1 MVLAGAQ
8 IVRRGLLDGQ
18 RLEVLRLAGVL
29 PLEESAELR
38 INVVSDLFHSPAVL
52 HFDAVT
58 DAELPAL
65 YGAKDAVELL
75 LLFVPCMSV
84 IIENAGVRFAANH
97 DLKGSLRVVHL
108 TLNLEL
114 GPFLGPLIDVAAR
127 LSQLF
132 GVGFERKFRSYTCPL
147 TAANRGLERSL
158 RLSRMVSRHKACSIV
173 YEDLRVWLAM
183 RGALWQVL
191 AHAFSQQILTLL

>member
-18 RLEVLRLAGVL
+18 RLEVLLLAGVL
-29 PLEESAELR
+29 PLEQITELW
-38 INVVSDLFHSPAVL
+38 INVVPDLFHSSAVL

-65 YGAKDAVELL
+65 YGAEDAVELL

-84 IIENAGVRFAANH
+84 IVEDAGVRFAADH
-97 DLKGSLRVVHL
+97 DFKGSLRVVHL
-108 TLNLEL
+108 ALNLEL

-127 LSQLF
+127 LGELF
-132 GVGFERKFRSYTCPL
+132 SIGFERKFRGYTCPL
-147 TAANRGLERSL
+147 TAAYRGLERRV
-158 RLSRMVSRHKACSIV
+158 RLSRVISRQETCPVVH
-173 YEDLRVWLAM
+173 EDYWIR
-183 RGALWQVL
+183 
-191 AHAFSQQILTLL
+191 LTM

>member
-18 RLEVLRLAGVL
+18 RLEVLLLAGVL
-29 PLEESAELR
+29 PLEQITELR
-38 INVVSDLFHSPAVL
+38 INVVSDLFHSSAVL
-52 HFDAVT
+52 HFDAVS

-65 YGAKDAVELL
+65 YGAEDAVELL

-84 IIENAGVRFAANH
+84 IVEDAGVRFAANH
-97 DLKGSLRVVHL
+97 DFKGSLRVVHL

-132 GVGFERKFRSYTCPL
+132 RVGFERKFRS
-147 TAANRGLERSL
+147 
-158 RLSRMVSRHKACSIV
+158 
-173 YEDLRVWLAM
+173 
-183 RGALWQVL
+183 
-191 AHAFSQQILTLL
+191 